1 MFQIIFISH
10 EKVWPYKLEQ
20 IHLLLNCVV
29 RWECVYTIMQKYS
42 IILLQ
47 LNIIAT
53 SMFPLSTPT
62 PQAHTC
68 TQNKQDNTSL
78 DDWMQTSIW
87 RPFLCI
93 LKQSS
98 CSQPAIKLLFSF
110 LNLPLIPLGET
121 SVSFWPHSLRKPMA
135 TSTESSVEFSNSK
148 VRISRE
154 TTSWA
159 YTTQDSSSPHCNQ
172 STWQLQL
179 NVNSIYIY
187 HQTVF

>member
-1 MFQIIFISH
+1 MTECKLPYEDHIF
-10 EKVWPYKLEQ
+10 V
-20 IHLLLNCVV
+20 
-29 RWECVYTIMQKYS
+29 
-42 IILLQ
+42 
-47 LNIIAT
+47 
-53 SMFPLSTPT
+53 
-62 PQAHTC
+62 
-68 TQNKQDNTSL
+68 
-78 DDWMQTSIW
+78 
-87 RPFLCI
+87 I

-110 LNLPLIPLGET
+110 SNLPLIPLGET

-172 STWQLQL
+172 STPIKCELYL
-179 NVNSIYIY
+179 HLPSNS
-187 HQTVF
+187 VFFSNKTGVAIWLANSLYTSPPPKKKHDHMQRQ

>member
-1 MFQIIFISH
+1 MT
-10 EKVWPYKLEQ
+10 ECKLPYED
-20 IHLLLNCVV
+20 HFFV
-29 RWECVYTIMQKYS
+29 
-42 IILLQ
+42 
-47 LNIIAT
+47 
-53 SMFPLSTPT
+53 
-62 PQAHTC
+62 
-68 TQNKQDNTSL
+68 
-78 DDWMQTSIW
+78 
-87 RPFLCI
+87 I

-110 LNLPLIPLGET
+110 SNLPLIPLGET

-172 STWQLQL
+172 STPIKCELYL
-179 NVNSIYIY
+179 HLPS
-187 HQTVF
+187 VFFLVIKQGWPYGLRTPFTPPPPPKKNMITCKDSNNGLTLMTDLKIWSVKFQ